1 MVATTSPQTQAEN
14 PLSEILI
21 EKISQLSP
29 SQQQEV
35 LNFVEFLQYKK
46 QPKKTIWDKIAER
59 VAQLPPEVIEQL
71 PTDSSEI
78 LDHYLYGAPKK

>member
-14 PLSEILI
+14 PVSDILI
-21 EKISQLSP
+21 EKIGQLSP
-29 SQQQEV
+29 SQ
-35 LNFVEFLQYKK
+35 
-46 QPKKTIWDKIAER
+46 KTIWDKIAER

-71 PTDSSEI
+71 PTDSSEN